1 MALRFL
7 GKDTIDGGSPTL
19 FDDGDRYVLQGW
31 IVTDPA
37 VLARLDLAEHETVVE
52 VPKEL
57 MAFLP
62 EGVSIPAGPPLVL
75 DLDETYVFKGPLV
88 TDPLVL
94 AQLDMPGHETVIE
107 IPKAAMP
114 TLEVTGDLERRSAD
128 V

>member
-7 GKDTIDGGSPTL
+7 GKDTVDGGSPTL

-31 IVTDPA
+31 RVTDPA
-37 VLARLDLAEHETVVE
+37 VLARLDLPVGSTLVE

-62 EGVSIPAGPPLVL
+62 PGTPIPAGGPMVM
-75 DLDETYVFKGPLV
+75 ERTASYVFCGPPI
-88 TDPLVL
+88 TDPAVL
-94 AQLDMPGHETVIE
+94 AQLDLPGHETVIE

-114 TLEVTGDLERRSAD
+114 ALEDA
-128 V
+128 

>member
-31 IVTDPA
+31 IVTDPT
-37 VLARLDLAEHETVVE
+37 VLAQLDLADHETVVE

-57 MAFLP
+57 MKFLP
-62 EGVSIPAGPPLVL
+62 EGVTVPAGSPLVL
-75 DLDETYVFKGPLV
+75 DREETYVFRGPLI
-88 TDPLVL
+88 TDPAVLV
-94 AQLDMPGHETVIE
+94 QLDMPSHETVIE
-107 IPKAAMP
+107 IPKPSML
-114 TLEVTGDLERRSAD
+114 TLEVASEMERRSAN

>member
-19 FDDGDRYVLQGW
+19 FEDGDRYVLQGW
-31 IVTDPA
+31 IVTDPTVLGQV
-37 VLARLDLAEHETVVE
+37 VLADHETLVE

-62 EGVSIPAGPPLVL
+62 EGVAVPTESPLVL
-75 DLDETYVFKGPLV
+75 DRDETYVFRGPLI
-88 TDPLVL
+88 TNPAVL
-94 AQLDMPGHETVIE
+94 SQLDMPSHETVIE
-107 IPKAAMP
+107 IPKTA
-114 TLEVTGDLERRSAD
+114 LEVTSGLERRSAD

>member
-31 IVTDPA
+31 IVTDPG
-37 VLARLDLAEHETVVE
+37 VLSKLALADHETLVE

-57 MAFLP
+57 MKFLP
-62 EGVSIPAGPPLVL
+62 EGVVVPSGPPLVV
-75 DLDETYVFKGPLV
+75 DRDETYVFRGPLI
-88 TDPLVL
+88 TDPAVL
-94 AQLDMPGHETVIE
+94 AQLDMPSHETVIE
-107 IPKAAMP
+107 IPKTA
-114 TLEVTGDLERRSAD
+114 LEVTRVLERRSAD

>member
-31 IVTDPA
+31 IVTDLTLLGKI
-37 VLARLDLAEHETVVE
+37 VLAEHETLVE

-62 EGVSIPAGPPLVL
+62 EGVLVPSGSPLVL
-75 DLDETYVFKGPLV
+75 DRGATYVFRGPV
-88 TDPLVL
+88 ITDPTVL
-94 AQLDMPGHETVIE
+94 AQLDMPSHETVIE
-107 IPKAAMP
+107 IPKT
-114 TLEVTGDLERRSAD
+114 TLEVASGLERRSAH